1 MKLTYIQ
8 NGDYLLPNLTIK
20 KQNTSGINKYGYLRL
35 HYLKENKKALYTTL
49 LMTNELTNH
58 LISVSKNSEDRL
70 QILMENYKNSDK
82 KLSEKNKEINHIK
95 WSKLMNNYKNKA
107 EEIILNDL
115 VFI

>member
-70 QILMENYKNSDK
+70 QILT
-82 KLSEKNKEINHIK
+82 LCTRICV
-95 WSKLMNNYKNKA
+95 
-107 EEIILNDL
+107 IIIIAIYCII
-115 VFI
+115 V